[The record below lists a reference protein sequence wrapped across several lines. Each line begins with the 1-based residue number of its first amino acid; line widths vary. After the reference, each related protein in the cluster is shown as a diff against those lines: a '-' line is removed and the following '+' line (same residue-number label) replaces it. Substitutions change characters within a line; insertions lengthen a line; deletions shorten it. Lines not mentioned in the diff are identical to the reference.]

1 MKTATFASLI
11 SIGWLASSGGCVAG
25 QAVTAPRLADELI
38 SQTDEVL
45 NQCQF
50 VVSSLEPAAR
60 TGRTSPVIT
69 AHLAFVE
76 IAEACR
82 HELNQRAQASDDTVQ
97 VASLELMLIASTHQ
111 AVLAYAEE
119 GDHEN
124 ACRWMNVGATSAEQ
138 WHAEWGQTLATEV
151 PAIETRWT
159 VLRDT
164 ATRER
169 LFFDLFLTEH
179 CGR

>member
-1 MKTATFASLI
+1 MKTATFASLM
-11 SIGWLASSGGCVAG
+11 SVGWLASSVGCAAG
-25 QAVTAPRLADELI
+25 QSVTAPQLADEPI
-38 SQTDEVL
+38 SQTDEVV

-76 IAEACR
+76 IADACR
-82 HELNQRAQASDDTVQ
+82 HALNQRAQPGDVTEQ
-97 VASLELMLIASTHQ
+97 VAFLDLMLIASTHQ
-111 AVLAYAEE
+111 AVLAYTEE
-119 GDHEN
+119 GDHDN
-124 ACRWMNVGATSAEQ
+124 ACTWMNVGATSAAQ
-138 WHAEWGQTLATEV
+138 WHTQWGQSVATDV
-151 PAIETRWT
+151 PAAETRWT
-159 VLRDT
+159 ALRDA